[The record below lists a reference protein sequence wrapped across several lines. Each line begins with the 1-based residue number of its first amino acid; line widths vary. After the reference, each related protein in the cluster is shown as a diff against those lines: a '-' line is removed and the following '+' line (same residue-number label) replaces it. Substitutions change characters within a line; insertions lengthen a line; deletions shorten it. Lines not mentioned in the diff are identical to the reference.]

1 MPEAFICDA
10 VRTPIGRFGGALA
23 RVRTDD
29 LAAVP
34 IKALIARN
42 PTLDWSAVDEV
53 YLGCANQAGEDNRNI
68 ARMALLLAGLPQE
81 IGGVTVNRLCAS
93 GLEAVASAARA
104 IRCGDIDLAVAGGVE
119 SMTRAPFVM
128 GKAETA
134 FQRTAETFDTTIGWR
149 FVNPLM
155 KAQYGI
161 DSMPETGEN
170 VAAEFQVTRADQDA
184 FAWRSQRRAGKAIAS
199 GYFAEEIAAVEVP
212 GPAGR
217 PVVVDTDEHPRPD
230 TTLEGLAKLKTPFR
244 TPGTVTA
251 GNASG
256 VNDGAA
262 AMIIASLE
270 AAKRH
275 GLRPRARVLG
285 AASAGVA
292 PRVMGVGPVPATRK
306 LTERLGLRLDDFE
319 VIELNEAF
327 AAQSLAVLRQLG
339 LADDAAHVNPHGGAI
354 ALGHPLGMSGARL
367 ALTVAHHLEKTGG
380 RFGLAT
386 LCVGVGQGASLAL
399 ERVA

>member
-53 YLGCANQAGEDNRNI
+53 YLGCANQAGEDNRNV

-149 FVNPLM
+149 FGNPLM
-155 KAQYGI
+155 
-161 DSMPETGEN
+161 
-170 VAAEFQVTRADQDA
+170 
-184 FAWRSQRRAGKAIAS
+184 
-199 GYFAEEIAAVEVP
+199 
-212 GPAGR
+212 
-217 PVVVDTDEHPRPD
+217 
-230 TTLEGLAKLKTPFR
+230 
-244 TPGTVTA
+244 
-251 GNASG
+251 
-256 VNDGAA
+256 
-262 AMIIASLE
+262 
-270 AAKRH
+270 
-275 GLRPRARVLG
+275 
-285 AASAGVA
+285 
-292 PRVMGVGPVPATRK
+292 
-306 LTERLGLRLDDFE
+306 
-319 VIELNEAF
+319 
-327 AAQSLAVLRQLG
+327 
-339 LADDAAHVNPHGGAI
+339 
-354 ALGHPLGMSGARL
+354 
-367 ALTVAHHLEKTGG
+367 
-380 RFGLAT
+380 
-386 LCVGVGQGASLAL
+386 
-399 ERVA
+399 